1 VNIWLHTPFKPLNH
15 PLPSGDLTTAQGI
28 RDFLE
33 RKGHRVRPVG
43 QPRTRWIYWSPHLWP
58 SAFAQWR
65 HVRRQLTAAPPDLW
79 LTYHSYYKAPDL
91 IGPEVARRYGIPYAL
106 FQGMYSTKHRRKM
119 KTWPGFVLNR
129 RALVAAGHL
138 FANKRVD
145 QQNLQRIVSPA
156 RITYIRPG
164 IDPSGF
170 SRDAGAG
177 RCWRDRWH
185 AEDRPVVVT
194 AAMFRPDVKTQ
205 GLAWMIRTLGALRE
219 RGADF
224 ILAIA
229 GDGSQRQRLERLAQ
243 AHLPG
248 RVRFAGRIPRSEMY
262 AFYSAGDV
270 FAFPGINEALGM
282 VYLEAQCCGLPV
294 VAFDN
299 AGTPEVILRDRTG
312 FLVSFQDGPG
322 FVGAVER
329 LLSDAD
335 LRREM
340 GRAAARYVRS
350 RHDLNANYGVME
362 RMLGEMVGGNLDK

>member
-1 VNIWLHTPFKPLNH
+1 
-15 PLPSGDLTTAQGI
+15 
-28 RDFLE
+28 
-33 RKGHRVRPVG
+33 
-43 QPRTRWIYWSPHLWP
+43 
-58 SAFAQWR
+58 
-65 HVRRQLTAAPPDLW
+65 
-79 LTYHSYYKAPDL
+79 
-91 IGPEVARRYGIPYAL
+91 
-106 FQGMYSTKHRRKM
+106 M
-119 KTWPGFVLNR
+119 
-129 RALVAAGHL
+129 
-138 FANKRVD
+138 
-145 QQNLQRIVSPA
+145 
-156 RITYIRPG
+156 
-164 IDPSGF
+164 
-170 SRDAGAG
+170 
-177 RCWRDRWH
+177 
-185 AEDRPVVVT
+185 VVT
-194 AAMFRPDVKTQ
+194 AAMFRPDVKTR

-219 RGADF
+219 RGVDF

-299 AGTPEVILRDRTG
+299 AGTPEVILRDQTG

-350 RHDLNANYGVME
+350 RHDLNANYGAME
-362 RMLGEMVGGNLDK
+362 RMLEEMVGGNFDQ